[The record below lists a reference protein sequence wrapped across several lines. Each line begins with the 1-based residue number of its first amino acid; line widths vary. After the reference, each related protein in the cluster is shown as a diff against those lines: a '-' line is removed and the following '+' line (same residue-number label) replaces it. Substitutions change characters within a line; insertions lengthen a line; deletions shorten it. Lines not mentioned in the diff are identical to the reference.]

1 MTKSP
6 TIRRSILDEKAAPA
20 LLADSI
26 CRVKLYPK
34 RNEKST

>member
-1 MTKSP
+1 M
-6 TIRRSILDEKAAPA
+6 RRSIRAEKAAPA

-26 CRVKLYPK
+26 WRVKLYPK